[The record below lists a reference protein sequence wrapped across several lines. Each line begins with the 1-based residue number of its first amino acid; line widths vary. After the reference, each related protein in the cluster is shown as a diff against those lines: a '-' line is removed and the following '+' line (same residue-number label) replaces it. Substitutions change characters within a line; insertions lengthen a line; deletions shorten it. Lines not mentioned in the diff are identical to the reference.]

1 MFRDIV
7 NELNA
12 NFHKTKMEMAS
23 VMINSNILINME
35 LTNNL
40 VLVSLGIESR
50 LIEPLWGQMGVF
62 KERLK

>member
-23 VMINSNILINME
+23 VMINSNILINIE

-50 LIEPLWGQMGVF
+50 LIEPL
-62 KERLK
+62 